1 MRYHSHFL
9 KNILFLFI
17 YLAVPGLPYCTKG
30 SLAVTSGGSSLV
42 GHRLLIVE
50 ASLAVELG
58 L

>member
-1 MRYHSHFL
+1 MRYYGH
-9 KNILFLFI
+9 LFKHILFI

-42 GHRLLIVE
+42 RRGLLVVE
-50 ASLAVELG
+50 ASPAVELR